1 MEAGALIYQIE
12 GEMLDNLLNLIMRGS
27 IGSAE
32 WQVKRLQE
40 MGLLQ
45 EINANTIKAHR
56 QEIADA
62 VRLELARRA
71 AEKVGIVNEAVNVA
85 GYELTKDP
93 RIIAIIGNYETAVA
107 KKMETIYST
116 MLQSAGAKYVETVQ
130 VATAKVQL
138 GMSGR
143 KAVAEIVH
151 GWAEQGLPG
160 FVDAAGREWTP
171 EAYASVLTRTSGTQC
186 ATESQLARM
195 DELGLNLVEIRSH
208 VGARPG
214 CEPYQGHIFYLNK
227 PYGNYKS
234 LYSDTTYGQA
244 DGLFGINC
252 RHVMYPYTPGTKKTY
267 HPYPAKQNETAYK
280 NSQIQRKLERNIR
293 GAKRELSN
301 LQKTGV
307 EADIQAAK
315 EKVARGQSAMRQFID
330 ESGRRRDYDR
340 EQIRT

>member
-1 MEAGALIYQIE
+1 MEAGALIWQIE
-12 GEMLDNLLNLIMRGS
+12 GEMLENLLNLVLRGS

-32 WQVKRLQE
+32 WQVEKLQE
-40 MGLLQ
+40 LGLLQ
-45 EINANTIKAHR
+45 EINAQTIKAHR
-56 QEIADA
+56 KEIAEA
-62 VRLELARRA
+62 VRIELARRA
-71 AEKVGIVNEAVNVA
+71 AEKVGIVNEAINVA

-93 RIIAIIGNYETAVA
+93 RIIAIIGNYENAVA

-116 MLQSAGAKYVETVQ
+116 MLRSAGTRYVETVQ
-130 VATAKVQL
+130 AATLKAQL

-143 KAVAEIVH
+143 KAVSEIVK

-195 DELGLNLVEIRSH
+195 QELDMDLVEISSH

-214 CEPYQGHIFYLNK
+214 CEPYQGKIFSLS
-227 PYGNYKS
+227 GKS
-234 LYSDTTYGQA
+234 SQCPALSDTTYGQP

-252 RHVMYPYTPGTKKTY
+252 RHVMYPYIPGTKKIY
-267 HPYPAKQNETAYK
+267 SPYPAKQNETAYK

-293 GAKRELSN
+293 GAKRELA
-301 LQKTGV
+301 LMKKTGV